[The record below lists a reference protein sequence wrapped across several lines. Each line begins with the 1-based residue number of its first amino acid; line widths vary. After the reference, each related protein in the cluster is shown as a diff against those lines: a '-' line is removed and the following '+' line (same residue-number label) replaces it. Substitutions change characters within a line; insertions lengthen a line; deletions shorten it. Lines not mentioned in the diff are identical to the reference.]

1 MRAAF
6 YDRTGP
12 AAEVLTLGDLP
23 TPQAGPDEVLVAV
36 HASGINPADTK
47 RRAGWRG
54 MAMEHPLVIPH
65 TDGAGVIV
73 AVGTGVDPARVGERV
88 WLWNAQ
94 GGYGEAGRAFG
105 TAAEFIAIASDQAV
119 RLADRLGFAE
129 GACLGVPAMTA
140 YRAVHADG
148 AVTGETILVNGA
160 AGAVGHVAVQLAKAG
175 GARVIGTV
183 GSDAAAAH
191 VRAAGADAVIDR
203 KREDVRARVLE
214 LTAGAGVDRIVEVDF
229 AANCAL
235 DAAVLKRNGTVAAYS
250 SSSDPSPV
258 LPYYAFASKG
268 ANLRFIQGFLI
279 PDADRRAGERHL
291 ADLAEAG
298 RLTIA
303 IGATFPLAEIARAHD
318 RVEQGGLGN
327 TVVLIQ
333 APA

>member
-12 AAEVLTLGDLP
+12 ASDVLRLGDLADP
-23 TPQAGPDEVLVAV
+23 AAGPGEVLVAV

-54 MAMEHPLVIPH
+54 MAMEHPRVIPH

-73 AVGTGVDPARVGERV
+73 AVGPGVDPARVGERV

-105 TAAEFIAIASDQAV
+105 TAAEFIAIAAHQAV
-119 RLADRLGFAE
+119 RLADRLSFAD

-140 YRAVHADG
+140 DRAIHADG
-148 AVTGETILVNGA
+148 AVTGQTILINGA
-160 AGAVGHVAVQLAKAG
+160 AGAVGHIAVQLAKAG

-191 VRAAGADAVIDR
+191 VQAAGADAIIDR
-203 KREDVRARVLE
+203 KREDVAARVMD
-214 LTAGAGVDRIVEVDF
+214 LTDGQGVDRIVEVDF

-250 SSSDPSPV
+250 SSSDPNPS

-268 ANLRFIQGFLI
+268 GNLRFIQGFLI
-279 PDADRRAGERHL
+279 PDAARRAGERRL

-298 RLTIA
+298 RLKIA
-303 IGATFPLAEIARAHD
+303 VGARFPLADIAAAHA

-327 TVVLIQ
+327 TVLVIQ
-333 APA
+333 EPT

>member
-12 AAEVLTLGDLP
+12 AAEVLRLGDLP
-23 TPQAGPDEVLVAV
+23 TPQAGPGEVLVAV

-47 RRAGWRG
+47 RRGGWRG
-54 MAMEHPLVIPH
+54 MAMEHSRVIPH

-73 AVGTGVDPARVGERV
+73 AVGAGVDPARVGERV

-105 TAAEFIAIASDQAV
+105 TAADLIAIASDQAV
-119 RLADRLGFAE
+119 RLADTMSFAE

-140 YRAVHADG
+140 YRAIHADG
-148 AVTGETILVNGA
+148 AVTGQTILVNGA

-183 GSDAAAAH
+183 GSDAAAEH

-203 KREDVRARVLE
+203 KREDVRARVMD
-214 LTAGAGVDRIVEVDF
+214 LTEGQGVDRIIEVDF

-250 SSSDPSPV
+250 SSSDPNPV

-279 PDADRRAGERHL
+279 PEADRRAGERHL
-291 ADLAEAG
+291 RGLAEAG

-303 IGATFPLAEIARAHD
+303 VGATFPLAEIARAHD

-333 APA
+333 ASA